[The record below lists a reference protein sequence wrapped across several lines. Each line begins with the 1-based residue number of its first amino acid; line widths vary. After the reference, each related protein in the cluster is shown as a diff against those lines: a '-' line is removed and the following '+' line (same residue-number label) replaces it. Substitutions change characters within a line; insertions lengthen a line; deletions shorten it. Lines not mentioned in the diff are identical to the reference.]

1 LGFAGQI
8 LLGLRVFHHAGRLL
22 SFTLLTVL
30 IWVMD
35 AVSTMVASRGFEIHM
50 TFPVALLLLAG
61 MGLGSALPATPGYV
75 GIYQFA
81 AVTIL
86 PPFGIDR
93 NAALAYILV
102 AQALGYAVVLVLGL
116 LGLYRIRGARKARA
130 GGR

>member
-1 LGFAGQI
+1 ML
-8 LLGLRVFHHAGRLL
+8 
-22 SFTLLTVL
+22 
-30 IWVMD
+30 D
-35 AVSTMVASRGFEIHM
+35 AYGSMVAARAFDIHM

-93 NAALAYILV
+93 NAALAYIIV
-102 AQALGYAVVLVLGL
+102 AQALSYVVILLLGL
-116 LGLYRIRGARKARA
+116 MGLYRIRA
-130 GGR
+130 GRQSKDPSE